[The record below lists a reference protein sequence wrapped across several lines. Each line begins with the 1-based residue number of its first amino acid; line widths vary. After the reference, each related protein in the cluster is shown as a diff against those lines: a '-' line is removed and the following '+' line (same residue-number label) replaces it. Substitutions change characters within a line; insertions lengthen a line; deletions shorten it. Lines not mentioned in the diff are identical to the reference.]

1 LGKVLAAQG
10 RLDKAIDLFFQAVQ
24 IQPDFAEAYQ
34 NLVMALDEKGMKDEA
49 AQEFQQALRI
59 TNHGLKP
66 KATVNL
72 AGVTFNGNNP

>member
-1 LGKVLAAQG
+1 
-10 RLDKAIDLFFQAVQ
+10 
-24 IQPDFAEAYQ
+24 
-34 NLVMALDEKGMKDEA
+34 MALGEKGMKDEA